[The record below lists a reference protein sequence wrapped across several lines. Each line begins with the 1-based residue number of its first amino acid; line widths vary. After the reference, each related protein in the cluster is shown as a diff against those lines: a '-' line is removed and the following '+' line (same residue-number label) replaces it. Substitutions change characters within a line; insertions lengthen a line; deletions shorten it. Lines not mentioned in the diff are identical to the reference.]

1 MGRLN
6 IRVYSGSSSDFIK
19 KMNEG
24 IIKVGVKERPIEGR
38 ANEALISFLSTV
50 LRVSKCDISIRAGL
64 KSRNKIVEVEGV
76 LDDELKEKIKLW
88 MEKNER

>member
-6 IRVYSGSSSDFIK
+6 IRVYSGSSSNFIK
-19 KMNEG
+19 GMNEG
-24 IIKVGVKERPIEGR
+24 IIKVGVKERAIEGR
-38 ANEALISFLSTV
+38 ANEALISFLSKV

-64 KSRNKIVEVEGV
+64 KSRNKIIEVEGV